1 MLAALR
7 RCHSH
12 MLPSNRSTTFVLI
25 GLVIIAVSLASHPLA
40 GQWIRYPTAGAP
52 RTADGSVDL
61 SAPAPR
67 GADGKPDFSG
77 IWTSDEVDPRRP
89 NVPPNP
95 HDATTS
101 RRMINLGVDL
111 PGGLPYQPWLA
122 AQVKERKANN
132 AKDDPHVRCLP
143 DNFLRSYGMPH
154 LLKFVHTP
162 GLLVALSEWN
172 AAYRQIFTDGRALP
186 DDPTPSWEGYSSA
199 KWAGDTL
206 VVDTIG
212 LRDDSWIDWNGSVVT
227 TAARVRE
234 EMRRPDFGHLQIQL
248 TVDDPKAYTKP
259 WTVTIKER
267 IIVDAEL
274 IDEICLENERSLQ
287 HMK

>member
-1 MLAALR
+1 
-7 RCHSH
+7 
-12 MLPSNRSTTFVLI
+12 MLPANRSTAVVII
-25 GLVIIAVSLASHPLA
+25 GLVIAAVSLASRPLA

-52 RTADGSVDL
+52 RKADGSVDL

-111 PGGLPYQPWLA
+111 PGGVPYQPWLA

-199 KWAGDTL
+199 KWVGDTL

-227 TAARVRE
+227 ATAKVRE

-248 TVDDPKAYTKP
+248 TVDDPKAYTRP